1 MDEPK
6 PTEGLQPMQ
15 LPNKKKTGVVSGI
28 VIAILL
34 AGLGYLGWQWWVL
47 SQDKTRLE
55 NEAQSLRTEAD
66 QLKMQLAAALAAKKE
81 EDAPKAC
88 DSTITQELKD
98 NIRDAVSSKN
108 LAALASYMTD
118 PVTVIL
124 AASEGL
130 GPRTPD
136 QAVTDMEYI
145 NMGTAP
151 WDFNLPAA
159 TIATYEA
166 GFYKDYFD
174 NNTVVGKSANKY
186 VVSVDF
192 DDCAKINKVFM
203 TGSEDQLLP

>member
-1 MDEPK
+1 MEEPK
-6 PTEGLQPMQ
+6 SADSLKPMQ
-15 LPNKKKTGVVSGI
+15 LPGKKKSTSIVVTIII
-28 VIAILL
+28 VLL
-34 AGLGYLGWQWWVL
+34 VAALGYLGWQWWTL
-47 SQDKTRLE
+47 GQDKARLE
-55 NEAQSLRTEAD
+55 NDVQTLNIEINN
-66 QLKMQLAAALAAKKE
+66 LKAQLAAKAAEKKVA
-81 EDAPKAC
+81 APKPC
-88 DSTITQELKD
+88 DGTITQDLKD

-108 LAALASYMTD
+108 LAALASYMTN

-151 WDFNLPAA
+151 WDFNLSAA
-159 TIATYEA
+159 TLATYEA

-174 NNTVVGKSANKY
+174 DNTVVGKSANKY

-192 DDCAKINKVFM
+192 DNCAKINKVFM